1 MGDIVNQDR
10 AYTIEVLHAL
20 IDSYKRDWND
30 PDTIIIM
37 PIKTLCSCIFLLVLC
52 LGGMRGFKVM
62 WTDLAALRYDLDYCE
77 ETGDLSAVSWPIVGR
92 FEAHDGLLGCYM
104 IPIAT
109 NKPSYESSSWSGY
122 NVLLVACTLMDRV
135 MAGQS
140 RDPTAP
146 EPAPLTIWRTFTST
160 TSLIDSECDVR
171 ADYGAQRS
179 GRRFLTTDSFVLR
192 SPKHEGI
199 AHATFSCMLKD
210 RQRNLES

>member
-1 MGDIVNQDR
+1 
-10 AYTIEVLHAL
+10 
-20 IDSYKRDWND
+20 
-30 PDTIIIM
+30 
-37 PIKTLCSCIFLLVLC
+37 
-52 LGGMRGFKVM
+52 M

-77 ETGDLSAVSWPIVGR
+77 ETGDLSAVSWRIVGR

-109 NKPSYESSSWSGY
+109 NKPSHESSSWSGY

-135 MAGQS
+135 MAGLS

-171 ADYGAQRS
+171 ANYGAQRS